1 MSDRGELIR
10 WNPDEPIEPEPYMR
24 LSRIE
29 EEDDVSRET
38 IKASVVAAIKE
49 QLDLTDEE
57 LRIAAKVGV
66 TRDEV
71 IQQKA
76 RDQLSDGE
84 VQMMRSGLTPVE
96 ILAQRIVR

>member
-1 MSDRGELIR
+1 VNDRGELIR
-10 WNPDEPIEPEPYMR
+10 WNPDEPIELQPYMR

-29 EEDDVSRET
+29 EEDDVSKET
-38 IKASVVAAIKE
+38 IRASVLAAIEE

-57 LRIAAKVGV
+57 LRIAAQVGV

-84 VQMMRSGLTPVE
+84 IQMMRSGLTPVE
-96 ILAQRIVR
+96 ILAARIVR